1 MTKVYMRLGQ
11 GCLLPADATQT
22 SILRNLGLESGGVIE
37 IDIKQVRSVK
47 FNSLVHKIGDLLV
60 KNCDAFT
67 GIDAH
72 LAIKR
77 LQLEGCIECDIVG
90 IMLEGYGIVEQRI
103 PRSIAFDRMSEDR
116 YRAAAKAICDLIA
129 EKYWSGMTQEQI
141 ERMADLMIE

>member
-1 MTKVYMRLGQ
+1 MTKVYMRVGQ

-22 SILRNLGLESGGVIE
+22 STLRHLGLKVGGIIE

-77 LQLEGCIECDIVG
+77 LQLST
-90 IMLEGYGIVEQRI
+90 Q
-103 PRSIAFDRMSEDR
+103 AN
-116 YRAAAKAICDLIA
+116 RAG
-129 EKYWSGMTQEQI
+129 SGWKPCTNI
-141 ERMADLMIE
+141 SNPVDWVVNRTTG